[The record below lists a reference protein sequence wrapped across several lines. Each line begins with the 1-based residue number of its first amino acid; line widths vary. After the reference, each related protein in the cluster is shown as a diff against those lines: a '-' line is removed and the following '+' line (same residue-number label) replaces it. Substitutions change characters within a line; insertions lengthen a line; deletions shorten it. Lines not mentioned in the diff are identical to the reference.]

1 MLIQKGLGQAKD
13 MDKNA
18 KIEIRTVFYFKDQFE
33 FDLFNIWSVR
43 HLNDSK
49 FDQFY
54 IRSVARQL

>member
-54 IRSVARQL
+54 IWSVARQL